1 MKNKILDIPAFCR
14 YLNVGGLKSSDLHII
29 DFKGKEDIRLQSV
42 PVTIDFYL
50 LAIKPPMDIKLK
62 AYELLEDQSESSY
75 MYVDCPQ
82 NTLSWEI
89 EPPLSG
95 YAILV
100 SAKYLDKY
108 AKDYNF
114 MHYNNHEAL
123 FLTKEEET
131 ILWDLFQKAEH
142 EFKKEYYSRTVI
154 ISYVNLILTYV
165 KNFYDRQF
173 DTRSDIYHKVIAEFY
188 KNLETYF
195 HENDNIA
202 GLPSVAYFAQK
213 SNLSPNYFGDL
224 IKHFTGK
231 SPLDHIQ
238 DYIVMLAKDKLKNT
252 TLSIN
257 EISYNLGFD
266 YPNYFARFFRKK
278 TGLSPKVYRN
288 Q

>member
-1 MKNKILDIPAFCR
+1 MSTKILSIPEFCR
-14 YLNVGGLKSSDLHII
+14 YLNVGGLKSEDLHVVN
-29 DFKGKEDIRLQSV
+29 FEGKNEMRLKSE

-50 LAIKPPMDIKLK
+50 LAIKPPMDSKL
-62 AYELLEDQSESSY
+62 APYTLLEDQTDSSY

-82 NTLSWEI
+82 NTLGWEI
-89 EPPLSG
+89 QPPFSG
-95 YAILV
+95 YAIMV

-108 AKDYNF
+108 AKEYNF
-114 MHYNNHEAL
+114 VHYNNHEAL

-131 ILWDLFQKAEH
+131 ILWDLFGKVDH
-142 EFKKEYYSRTVI
+142 EFGKEHYSSTVI

-165 KNFYDRQF
+165 KGFYDRQF
-173 DTRSDIYHKVIAEFY
+173 DTRSNIYHKVIADFY
-188 KNLETYF
+188 KNLEKHF
-195 HENDNIA
+195 RENESIP
-202 GLPSVAYFAQK
+202 GLPSVAYFAQS

-238 DYIVMLAKDKLKNT
+238 DHVMMLAKDKLRNT
-252 TLSIN
+252 TLSIS
-257 EISYNLGFD
+257 EISYSLGFD

-278 TGLSPKVYRN
+278 TGLSPKVFRN

>member
-1 MKNKILDIPAFCR
+1 MKTKILDIKEFSR
-14 YLNVGGLKSSDLHII
+14 HLNCGKLKNDALHVIN
-29 DFKGKEDIRLQSV
+29 FEEEDHIRLASD

-50 LAIKPPMDIKLK
+50 LAIKPPMDTKL
-62 AYELLEDQSESSY
+62 APFPLLDDQADSSY
-75 MYVDCPQ
+75 LYVDCPQ
-82 NTLSWEI
+82 NSLQWEI
-89 EPPLSG
+89 TPPLTG
-95 YAILV
+95 YAIMV

-108 AKDYNF
+108 AKEYNF
-114 MHYNNHEAL
+114 VHYNNHEAL
-123 FLTKEEET
+123 FLTKEEEI
-131 ILWDLFQKAEH
+131 ILWDLFRKAEH
-142 EFKKEYYSRTVI
+142 EFKKEQYSVAVI

-173 DTRSDIYHKVIAEFY
+173 DTRSTIYHKVIAEFDT
-188 KNLETYF
+188 NLATYF
-195 HENDNIA
+195 QENKNIP

-238 DYIVMLAKDKLKNT
+238 DYIVTLAKDKLKST
-252 TLSIN
+252 TLSVS
-257 EISYNLGFD
+257 EISYSLGFD

>member
-1 MKNKILDIPAFCR
+1 MKSKILDIPEFCR
-14 YLNVGGLKSSDLHII
+14 YLNVNGLKNGDLHIV
-29 DFKGKEDIRLQSV
+29 DFEGKDDIRLKSAA
-42 PVTIDFYL
+42 VTIDFYL
-50 LAIKPPMDIKLK
+50 LAIKPPMDSKLTP
-62 AYELLEDQSESSY
+62 YELLEDQSDSSY

-82 NTLSWEI
+82 NTLDWEI
-89 EPPLSG
+89 KPPLSG
-95 YAILV
+95 YCIMV

-114 MHYNNHEAL
+114 VHYNNHEAL

-131 ILWDLFQKAEH
+131 ILWDLFRKAVQ
-142 EFKKEYYSRTVI
+142 EFKKERYSRTVI
-154 ISYVNLILTYV
+154 ISYINLILTYV
-165 KNFYDRQF
+165 KDFYDRQF
-173 DTRSDIYHKVIAEFY
+173 DTRSNIYHKVIAEFHT
-188 KNLETYF
+188 NLETYF
-195 HENDNIA
+195 QENENIP

-238 DYIVMLAKDKLKNT
+238 DYIAVLAKDKLKNT
-252 TLSIN
+252 ALSVS
-257 EISYNLGFD
+257 EISYALGFD

-278 TGLSPKVYRN
+278 TGLSPKVFRN